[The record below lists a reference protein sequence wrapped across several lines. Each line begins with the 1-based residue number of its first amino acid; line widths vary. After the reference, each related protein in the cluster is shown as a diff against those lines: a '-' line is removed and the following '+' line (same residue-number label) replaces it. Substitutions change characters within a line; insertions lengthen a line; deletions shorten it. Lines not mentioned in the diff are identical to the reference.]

1 MAEEKSTEEVKEPNP
16 APASYSRDVMKLVL
30 NLIAFHIKYNFF
42 VNLSEKGEVHPEDIK
57 DMEEVVKKAVNK
69 VTNRIYESEEVANN
83 YLGRKGI
90 NEKSLRAI
98 VNDIQLSLRCE
109 LECMVRGDDDY
120 HIIKIGEW
128 WNLIDLVTPKYDR
141 FNTFADRIC
150 EILELLL
157 FNDAYVKKC
166 DAIRKLQQYRE
177 LWQLIAPLEAK
188 YFAGVFDKEF
198 VLPEYS
204 NTTIEGR
211 DKREVLAPGMSTLG
225 FANNPHNIQRPIS
238 APNVTLPKQQ

>member
-42 VNLSEKGEVHPEDIK
+42 ANLNEKGAMYPEDIK
-57 DMEEVVKKAVNK
+57 SMQEIVEKALRK
-69 VTNRIYESEEVANN
+69 VADKVDESEEVANN
-83 YLGRKGI
+83 YLGRTGI
-90 NEKSLRAI
+90 DKEKLPG
-98 VNDIQLSLRCE
+98 VVHDIQLSLNCE
-109 LECMVRGDDDY
+109 LDCIRGNAEY
-120 HIIKIGEW
+120 HIIEIGEW
-128 WNLIDLVTPKYDR
+128 WNLMGLVTPRYDKYD
-141 FNTFADRIC
+141 TLADKIC

-188 YFAGVFDKEF
+188 YLAGVFDKEF

-225 FANNPHNIQRPIS
+225 FVNNPHVQRPVS